1 MYIPWRTVIIYI
13 NGEYN
18 ILKYYYVGDLTLFY
32 SLTSCGTYFILILG
46 NFTSSA
52 VLV

>member
-18 ILKYYYVGDLTLFY
+18 ILKYYVGDLSSFY
-32 SLTSCGTYFILILG
+32 SLTSRGTYFILILVKVT
-46 NFTSSA
+46 FSA